1 MDPKIL
7 EVLRELENIK
17 GRESLFWNVPR
28 TTGEFLNIL
37 VRVSGAKKALEIGT
51 SNGYSGIYIAEGLSH
66 NGGLLYT
73 VESNGE
79 RFRLA
84 AKNFAAAGVADFVRQ
99 VKGHAPEILPEV
111 AKVSGVGAGVNVGAS
126 GFGAGLAAGS
136 VGGAGVAEV
145 TIPAAGFDL
154 IFIDATKMEYKSYV
168 AVLLPMLRTGGM
180 IIADNCLS
188 HADEV
193 REYVSYLNSCAD
205 MQNVLLPV
213 DNGLLLSLKAG

>member
-1 MDPKIL
+1 MEAKIL

-73 VESNGE
+73 VESNDE
-79 RFRLA
+79 RYKLA
-84 AKNFAAAGVADFVRQ
+84 AKNFKKAGVLDFVRQ
-99 VKGHAPEILPEV
+99 IKGHAPEILPEV
-111 AKVSGVGAGVNVGAS
+111 
-126 GFGAGLAAGS
+126 GS
-136 VGGAGVAEV
+136 D
-145 TIPAAGFDL
+145 FDMV
-154 IFIDATKMEYKSYV
+154 FIDATKMEYKSY
-168 AVLLPMLRTGGM
+168 LDSLIPMLKGGGFVV
-180 IIADNCLS
+180 ADNCLS

-193 REYVSYLNSCAD
+193 RDYVSYLNSRPD
-205 MQNVLLPV
+205 MKNVLLSF
-213 DNGLLLSLKAG
+213 DNGLMLSLKAGDR